1 MKGAVIGPCGSCIC
15 PPLMDLGL
23 HGCRLVMLATFGG
36 LDSPESYLPLF
47 YCYRARLLDGKGCHE
62 LIFPDWE
69 PSSAL
74 MTSGFNG
81 NDPPFFRNAD
91 FIFSFVSV
99 CR

>member
-1 MKGAVIGPCGSCIC
+1 
-15 PPLMDLGL
+15 MDLGL